1 MPTALLVIDIQQAA
15 FDGVFVQ
22 PIDRANELVANAR
35 TLIDAAHAAGQPVIF
50 VQHCDAKGEPFEE
63 GTPHWQFHERLTPE
77 AGDLVV
83 KKHASSAFE
92 NTDLK
97 AKLDALGAIDL
108 VVCGLQSDFCV
119 SNTSKSALSLGYRV
133 RVASDAHSTWDLD
146 GETAQAISDRVNGEL
161 QSLGAAL
168 EPTARIATGFGATG
182 Q

>member
-1 MPTALLVIDIQQAA
+1 MSTALLVIDIQQAA

-22 PIDRANELVANAR
+22 PIDRAAELVANAR

-83 KKHASSAFE
+83 RKHASSAFE

-97 AKLDALGAIDL
+97 AKLDTLGAKDL

-119 SNTSKSALSLGYRV
+119 SNTSKSALSLGYQV
-133 RVASDAHSTWDLD
+133 LIASDAHSTWDLD

-168 EPTARIATGFGATG
+168 EPTARIASGFGAG
-182 Q
+182 R